1 MGDLGHC
8 FMVFFNQCITGK
20 DLKKD
25 EVDFNSRPVHSDYG
39 TFMYTTNSNKI
50 IQLQFLKTLQLWS
63 ISYSLQA

>member
-1 MGDLGHC
+1 MLDPSRQFIWVTWDTVLC
-8 FMVFFNQCITGK
+8 FFNQCITGK

-50 IQLQFLKTLQLWS
+50 SFLKPF
-63 ISYSLQA
+63 